1 MVETIVTILVLG
13 LCVLG
18 ISIKIWAKKDGEFS
32 GTCAS
37 QNPYL
42 NEKGENCSFCGK
54 SPTEFGEC
62 DGEN

>member
-1 MVETIVTILVLG
+1 MMSVIVTILVLG

-42 NEKGENCSFCGK
+42 NKNGENCSFCGK
-54 SPTEFGEC
+54 NPSEFNQC
-62 DGEN
+62 DGKN

>member
-32 GTCAS
+32 RTCAS

-62 DGEN
+62 DEGN

>member
-54 SPTEFGEC
+54 KPTEFGEC
-62 DGEN
+62 DGGN

>member
-1 MVETIVTILVLG
+1 MVEIIVTILVLG
-13 LCVLG
+13 LCILG

-54 SPTEFGEC
+54 SHTEFGEC

>member
-42 NEKGENCSFCGK
+42 NEKGKNCSFCGK

-62 DGEN
+62 DEGN

>member
-42 NEKGENCSFCGK
+42 NDKGENCSFCGK

>member
-54 SPTEFGEC
+54 NPTEFGEC

>member
-1 MVETIVTILVLG
+1 MVEIIVTILVLG
-13 LCVLG
+13 LCILG

-62 DGEN
+62 DG

>member
-1 MVETIVTILVLG
+1 MVPTIVTIIVLG

-18 ISIKIWAKKDGEFS
+18 ISIKIWAKEGGEFS

-42 NEKGENCSFCGK
+42 NQDIGEPVGLQRCNKLLSRLLQL
-54 SPTEFGEC
+54 P
-62 DGEN
+62 

>member
-1 MVETIVTILVLG
+1 MVPTIVTIIVLG

-18 ISIKIWAKKDGEFS
+18 ISIKIWAKEDGEFS

-42 NEKGENCSFCGK
+42 NQDGENCGFCGK
-54 SPTEFGEC
+54 SPKEFKDCHEKS
-62 DGEN
+62 